1 MSAEAGPTITGPT
14 AEQAYA
20 RVLRRGGRLGVV
32 AMAVTFALYVSGIVP
47 PLVPIDQLPRYW
59 GLSAADYVR
68 AAKLP
73 QGWGWMPLVGRGD
86 VLNFIGVVLLAALTI
101 VAYVRIVPILFRRRD
116 LPYLF
121 IVVAEIAVLA
131 LAASGILTGA
141 R

>member
-1 MSAEAGPTITGPT
+1 M
-14 AEQAYA
+14 
-20 RVLRRGGRLGVV
+20 
-32 AMAVTFALYVSGIVP
+32 TFTLYVSGLVP
-47 PLVPIDQLPRYW
+47 PVIPIHELPRYW

-73 QGWGWMPLVGRGD
+73 QGWGWVSLVGRGD
-86 VLNFIGVVLLAALTI
+86 FLNFIGVVLLAALTI
-101 VAYVRIVPILFRRRD
+101 VAYVRIVPILLGRRD

-131 LAASGILTGA
+131 LAAIGILTGA